1 MPARKYVDL
10 VLNNIGKE
18 INSTALRT
26 RSTTCPLPCTPSWLP
41 EAREETR
48 HRAADRL
55 WELAC
60 VAEPDSD
67 AQLQLLQAFINQ
79 TRTEE
84 QYDNVQRLFEGEL
97 TLEGLDIDADLRW
110 NLVCRLATGGRFSA
124 EQIAAELE
132 NDNTANGQQYAAQA
146 YASIPTA
153 EAKAE
158 YWNKIMVTG
167 ELSNM
172 IQALRY
178 FRFQVRQARVRLPST
193 MSRTSS
199 RLRVFGVRVRTRF
212 PCRLLR
218 MYPSEPTAELLERT
232 EAYLASLPE
241 DAAALYRQ
249 IAEARDGVARA
260 LKVQAAD
267 I

>member
-1 MPARKYVDL
+1 MA
-10 VLNNIGKE
+10 
-18 INSTALRT
+18 
-26 RSTTCPLPCTPSWLP
+26 P

-79 TRTEE
+79 TRTED
-84 QYDNVQRLFEGEL
+84 QYNNVQRLFEGEL

-110 NLVCRLATGGRFSA
+110 NLVCRLATGGRFSVRA
-124 EQIAAELE
+124 DRLRELE

-158 YWNKIMVTG
+158 YWEQDHGDRRAV
-167 ELSNM
+167 EHDS
-172 IQALRY
+172 ALRY
-178 FRFQVRQARVRLPST
+178 FRFQVRQARADCP
-193 MSRTSS
+193 
-199 RLRVFGVRVRTRF
+199 
-212 PCRLLR
+212 
-218 MYPSEPTAELLERT
+218 
-232 EAYLASLPE
+232 
-241 DAAALYRQ
+241 
-249 IAEARDGVARA
+249 
-260 LKVQAAD
+260 VQ
-267 I
+267 

>member
-1 MPARKYVDL
+1 MRTWRTLKIRLDERSIETAIKHLGDIDSSVARGVVWGSLWDTVRDAQMPARKYVDL

-18 INSTALRT
+18 TNSTALRT
-26 RSTTCPLPCTPSWLP
+26 QINNLSATLHSFVAP

-97 TLEGLDIDADLRW
+97 TLESLDIDADLRW

-124 EQIAAELE
+124 EQIAAERRTTHRE
-132 NDNTANGQQYAAQA
+132 RSAVRRSG

-172 IQALRY
+172 IQRY
-178 FRFQVRQARVRLPST
+178 AISGSSPASPS
-193 MSRTSS
+193 
-199 RLRVFGVRVRTRF
+199 
-212 PCRLLR
+212 
-218 MYPSEPTAELLERT
+218 
-232 EAYLASLPE
+232 
-241 DAAALYRQ
+241 
-249 IAEARDGVARA
+249 
-260 LKVQAAD
+260 
-267 I
+267 